1 MVLIIDTSVI
11 IAVLMNERSKPK
23 LIKITKGNEL
33 IAPLSLHWEIGN
45 AFSAMFK
52 RKIIN
57 IESAK
62 KALEYYLMIPIRLV
76 DVDLMNSIE
85 IANKFGIYAY
95 DAYFLECAKQFNTPL
110 VTLDNRLMKKAKQMN
125 IKIIEV

>member
-1 MVLIIDTSVI
+1 
-11 IAVLMNERSKPK
+11 MNERSKPK

-76 DVDLMNSIE
+76 DVNLVNSIE

-110 VTLDNRLMKKAKQMN
+110 VTLDKRLMNIAKQMN
-125 IKIIEV
+125 IKTIEV

>member
-76 DVDLMNSIE
+76 DVNLVNSIE

-110 VTLDNRLMKKAKQMN
+110 VTLDKRLMNIAKQMN
-125 IKIIEV
+125 IKTIEV

>member
-11 IAVLMNERSKPK
+11 LAVLMNERSKPK

-125 IKIIEV
+125 IKIMEV